1 MRLHLHIRF
10 LTSPSFTKI
19 GNEMACPPKNMPPE
33 TPMILINMIGCAPL
47 CAPLCAP
54 MGHMGHMLYCAPL
67 FINGDIDTEVVD
79 TDA

>member
-1 MRLHLHIRF
+1 MKYTIDYDD
-10 LTSPSFTKI
+10 SSFYIVSSWYIISSKSF
-19 GNEMACPPKNMPPE
+19 NFNLF
-33 TPMILINMIGCAPL
+33 ILINMIG

>member
-1 MRLHLHIRF
+1 
-10 LTSPSFTKI
+10 
-19 GNEMACPPKNMPPE
+19 
-33 TPMILINMIGCAPL
+33 MIGCAPL